1 MADHDATFAVE
12 TFADYRRV
20 ERPAE
25 LLKPGNRVWLLPPEE
40 LIGAD
45 GPRVLAG
52 EPQKQIADRVRDVQ
66 LRVAKVDA
74 ALCLGRGIIIDVNS
88 GRLLPDYF
96 RKAGVGLAP
105 AATATIGELPFAEPG
120 VTDWR
125 DILGSAALLEVDRA
139 YYGASAHNGFGHIL
153 LEAMSRFWAYDAMA
167 EAGVRSVVTN
177 KAGNGH
183 YASWLEAL
191 GADRRDVHP
200 IRRAPI
206 LVRDL
211 VVPSQSYI
219 LDRGSSERYGRV
231 AQRMGVASGA
241 EALSGARVYVSRRLA
256 GKRRLIDEEAVEALF
271 ASQGFT
277 IFRPEEHPVAEQ
289 TRVAAGASFIAGPV
303 GSALYSSV
311 FAGRGATKLV
321 LAPDHFF
328 TPNDSALAKLCGH
341 ELWHVFGRSSARSE
355 AEALH
360 ADWQLDHGTLERAL
374 ERLERADAG

>member
-1 MADHDATFAVE
+1 VAGPETTFAVE

-20 ERPAE
+20 EGPAE
-25 LLKPGNRVWLLPPEE
+25 LLGPGNRVWLLPPEE
-40 LIGAD
+40 LIGAG

-52 EPQKQIADRVRDVQ
+52 EPH
-66 LRVAKVDA
+66 
-74 ALCLGRGIIIDVNS
+74 
-88 GRLLPDYF
+88 
-96 RKAGVGLAP
+96 VGP
-105 AATATIGELPFAEPG
+105 AETATIGELPFAEPG
-120 VTDWR
+120 ATDWR

-167 EAGVRSVVTN
+167 EAEVRHVVAN

-191 GADRRDVHP
+191 GVERHQVHP

-231 AQRMGVASGA
+231 AQRMAVASGA
-241 EALSGARVYVSRRLA
+241 QALSGSRIYVSRRLA
-256 GKRRLIDEEAVEALF
+256 GKRRLVNEEAIEALF
-271 ASQGFT
+271 ASRGFT

-289 TRVAAGASFIAGPV
+289 TRPARAGARAAGGRRRRVGARHDDDAPALPLLRPARQPGP
-303 GSALYSSV
+303 
-311 FAGRGATKLV
+311 GR
-321 LAPDHFF
+321 H
-328 TPNDSALAKLCGH
+328 
-341 ELWHVFGRSSARSE
+341 RSGLGVPQRGVSGVRPA
-355 AEALH
+355 AA
-360 ADWQLDHGTLERAL
+360 
-374 ERLERADAG
+374 